1 MNLNIKNDE
10 AHWLAAE
17 LARRTGESM
26 TAAVTTALRERLDRL
41 ERDSGTTRH
50 RVDAMLAIGRDTAG
64 RLSEPYCSSEHG
76 ELLYDDRGLPK

>member
-10 AHWLAAE
+10 AHRLAAE
-17 LARRTGESM
+17 LARRTGG
-26 TAAVTTALRERLDRL
+26 AAVTTALRERLDRL

-50 RVDAMLAIGRDTAG
+50 RVHALLAIGRDTAG
-64 RLSEPYCSSEHG
+64 RLSEPYRSSEHG